1 MLPKEGVIVNLPN
14 KLTIFRIFLI
24 PVIMIV
30 CSISNWRV
38 NSFIFPNLSVANFV
52 VLLLIFIGALTDFLD
67 GHIARKYN
75 LVTNLG
81 KFLDP
86 LADKLLTCTGFIILL
101 QQNAINQATMAVAN
115 ALPLPAAMKG
125 TSSLL
130 EWWMV
135 IIILAREFMVTGIRL
150 LAAGQGKVIAANKF
164 GKVKTTLQ
172 FITIL
177 FLLAGGAVTLNGD
190 GVNELQLWFVI
201 VGKVLLV
208 ATLAIT
214 IFSGYEYL
222 VKNLDIFKDI
232 KDKKEKKL
240 K

>member
-1 MLPKEGVIVNLPN
+1 MQSLPVPWHEELPHWLFSPEN
-14 KLTIFRIFLI
+14 PPGHRPGIFCF
-24 PVIMIV
+24 
-30 CSISNWRV
+30 
-38 NSFIFPNLSVANFV
+38 
-52 VLLLIFIGALTDFLD
+52 
-67 GHIARKYN
+67 
-75 LVTNLG
+75 
-81 KFLDP
+81 
-86 LADKLLTCTGFIILL
+86 
-101 QQNAINQATMAVAN
+101 
-115 ALPLPAAMKG
+115 
-125 TSSLL
+125 
-130 EWWMV
+130 
-135 IIILAREFMVTGIRL
+135 
-150 LAAGQGKVIAANKF
+150 AAGQGKVIAANKF

>member
-1 MLPKEGVIVNLPN
+1 
-14 KLTIFRIFLI
+14 
-24 PVIMIV
+24 
-30 CSISNWRV
+30 
-38 NSFIFPNLSVANFV
+38 
-52 VLLLIFIGALTDFLD
+52 
-67 GHIARKYN
+67 
-75 LVTNLG
+75 
-81 KFLDP
+81 
-86 LADKLLTCTGFIILL
+86 
-101 QQNAINQATMAVAN
+101 MAVAN

-222 VKNLDIFKDI
+222 VKTGCIDITSLQRMDISFTVCINQLCTNGTNFFSYQCTKD
-232 KDKKEKKL
+232 L
-240 K
+240 

>member
-1 MLPKEGVIVNLPN
+1 
-14 KLTIFRIFLI
+14 
-24 PVIMIV
+24 
-30 CSISNWRV
+30 
-38 NSFIFPNLSVANFV
+38 
-52 VLLLIFIGALTDFLD
+52 
-67 GHIARKYN
+67 
-75 LVTNLG
+75 
-81 KFLDP
+81 
-86 LADKLLTCTGFIILL
+86 
-101 QQNAINQATMAVAN
+101 
-115 ALPLPAAMKG
+115 
-125 TSSLL
+125 
-130 EWWMV
+130 
-135 IIILAREFMVTGIRL
+135 MVTGIRL

>member
-1 MLPKEGVIVNLPN
+1 MIPTKANNTEIRAF
-14 KLTIFRIFLI
+14 LT
-24 PVIMIV
+24 
-30 CSISNWRV
+30 
-38 NSFIFPNLSVANFV
+38 NS
-52 VLLLIFIGALTDFLD
+52 
-67 GHIARKYN
+67 
-75 LVTNLG
+75 
-81 KFLDP
+81 
-86 LADKLLTCTGFIILL
+86 LATRLLTTPIFTFASYLSSKYVFISLTLFPDNDLSILIVVSSLIISGFIILL